1 LEEAERA
8 LEDFQARLQV
18 ALDETRQTAAP
29 HPTALPAPPV
39 PPAPVPAVPTGV
51 ARDELERLAAAAI
64 AVPAGFTVHPKLLRQ
79 FDQRAQM
86 LAGGE
91 VDWALGEALALGSV
105 LLEGTDVR
113 LSGQD
118 TRRGTFSQRHAVLV
132 DHRTGE
138 EWVPLAHLDG
148 EGVGHFGVHDSLL
161 SEYAAVGFEYG
172 YSVESPDALVAWEAQ
187 FGDFAN
193 GAQIIIDNFF
203 VSADDKWG
211 QRSGL
216 VLLLPHG
223 YEGQGPEHSSA
234 RIERF
239 LTLCA
244 RDNMRLAQ
252 PTTAAQYFHLLR
264 SQVRGMG
271 RRQPLVVFTPK
282 SLLRARQS
290 RSPLDDLTVGSFT
303 EVLDDPATTGTGEG
317 GAVPP
322 RIDPGAVRR
331 ILLCSGKVAFDA
343 MARREALLGAGEGL
357 AAPGVDPA
365 AVAVVRIEQLYPWP
379 EEALAAVLG
388 NYPHADQVVWVQEE
402 PENMGAW
409 SFAHGRLHRLFRE
422 RFTLS
427 HVSRAESASPA
438 TGSAALHTLEQ
449 EDLLRRAFS

>member
-1 LEEAERA
+1 MA
-8 LEDFQARLQV
+8 
-18 ALDETRQTAAP
+18 
-29 HPTALPAPPV
+29 
-39 PPAPVPAVPTGV
+39 TGV
-51 ARDELERLAAAAI
+51 ARDELERLAAAAT
-64 AVPAGFTVHPKLLRQ
+64 AVPPGFTVHPKLAKQ
-79 FDQRAQM
+79 FEQRAQM
-86 LAGGE
+86 VAEGE
-91 VDWALGEALALGSV
+91 VDWALGEALALGSI

-132 DHRTGE
+132 DHDTGE
-138 EWVPLAHLDG
+138 EWVPLAHLRG
-148 EGVGHFGVHDSLL
+148 EDVGRFGVYDSLL

-264 SQVRGMG
+264 SQVRGLG
-271 RRQPLVVFTPK
+271 RQPLVVFTPK
-282 SLLRARQS
+282 SLLRARPA
-290 RSPLDDLTVGSFT
+290 RSALDDLTVGSFAV
-303 EVLDDPATTGTGEG
+303 VLDDPATAAGISGVSDR
-317 GAVPP
+317 GAVTAAV
-322 RIDPGAVRR
+322 DAAAVRR
-331 ILLCSGKVAFDA
+331 VLLCSGKVAFDA
-343 MARREALLGAGEGL
+343 MARRDALRAGQEGL
-357 AAPGVDPA
+357 PEPGIDPA
-365 AVAVVRIEQLYPWP
+365 AVAVVRVEQLYPWP

-388 NYPHADQVVWVQEE
+388 GYPGAEQVVWVQEE

-409 SFAHGRLHRLFRE
+409 SFAHGRLHRLFRD
-422 RFTLS
+422 RFTLT
-427 HVSRAESASPA
+427 HVSRTESASPA
-438 TGSAALHTLEQ
+438 TGSAALHQLEQ